1 MTKRR
6 KSGRGNSINRR
17 RPSIFRNRSNP
28 GSRWVRFYDIYLN
41 VYERIYGFWN
51 GVPRGQK
58 LFWRNGKIVGHTSRY
73 L

>member
-1 MTKRR
+1 VKL
-6 KSGRGNSINRR
+6 
-17 RPSIFRNRSNP
+17 
-28 GSRWVRFYDIYLN
+28 YDIYLN

-58 LFWRNGKIVGHTSRY
+58 LHWRNGKIVGHTSRY